1 MRTDGNMKNED
12 RTVLASLLV
21 QICRDMFTPNGE
33 PLEEITG
40 AGPPGDRENLL
51 AASIGLSGSTVRGA
65 LVIVARP
72 AFFKLTYPAE
82 LGVPRSEDDVADWA
96 GEVANQLLGRIK
108 NRLSTYGLD
117 FTTSTPTVVRGDRLQ
132 LRIDENN
139 TIRRPLAVRTE
150 RIDLHFEIERDD
162 DQPLLANGATGSATP
177 EGHAFLF

>member
-1 MRTDGNMKNED
+1 MKNDD

-21 QICRDMFTPNGE
+21 QMCRDMFAPNNE
-33 PLEEITG
+33 PFEELP
-40 AGPPGDRENLL
+40 AGDPPPDRANLL
-51 AASIGLSGSTVRGA
+51 ASCIGLSGSTVRGA
-65 LVIVARP
+65 LVVVARP
-72 AFFKLTYPAE
+72 TFFKATYPSE
-82 LGVPRSEDDVADWA
+82 LGVPRNEDDVADWA

-139 TIRRPLAVRTE
+139 TIRRGLMVRSE
-150 RIDLHFEIERDD
+150 RVDIHFEIERDD
-162 DQPLLANGATGSATP
+162 DQPLLANGATGTATP

>member
-1 MRTDGNMKNED
+1 MKNED

-33 PLEEITG
+33 PLEEL
-40 AGPPGDRENLL
+40 AGTEPPADREHLL
-51 AASIGLSGSTVRGA
+51 ASCIGLSGTTVRGA
-65 LVIVARP
+65 LVVVARP
-72 AFFKLTYPAE
+72 TFFKLTYPAE
-82 LGVPRSEDDVADWA
+82 LGVPRTDDDVADWA

-132 LRIDENN
+132 LRIDESN
-139 TIRRPLAVRTE
+139 TIRRPLSIRNDRVD
-150 RIDLHFEIERDD
+150 IHFEIERDD
-162 DQPLLANGATGSATP
+162 DQALLANGASGTATP